1 MNVKQ
6 KTTMNTLKAS
16 RQSKIPILKT
26 TRPTGKP
33 NSSPKSLVVSNQSV
47 DFSRTTSSDVFNLEE
62 LLCDIQDSIEKKQP
76 NFIEEMKDIISA
88 KDKLYEQLNQMKA
101 EKIILQENGKNERNK
116 LIQEYCLL
124 QEKWKE
130 SQSFVDE
137 ITLNLEKETSKIKDL
152 EINLREFKG
161 ETELLKESPGFKIYN

>member
-1 MNVKQ
+1 M
-6 KTTMNTLKAS
+6 
-16 RQSKIPILKT
+16 
-26 TRPTGKP
+26 
-33 NSSPKSLVVSNQSV
+33 
-47 DFSRTTSSDVFNLEE
+47 FNLEE

-137 ITLNLEKETSKIKDL
+137 ITLNLEKETSKNKDL
-152 EINLREFKG
+152 EIKLRESQG